1 MPSKNMLPKGK
12 RRQTVKPLYRAQRTI
27 DQDLAAEAAAR
38 EGTFAMPLDAELAED
53 RVEVAE
59 AEIEIEGEVRSLVA
73 DDSAKGLRLD
83 AYLSKAIPDVSRS
96 RVQLLIEQEK
106 VRVNGKVEKAK
117 LKLLGGER
125 IEILGEAKPAPMRAR
140 AENIPLDIVY
150 EDADMAVVDK
160 AAGMQ
165 VHAGAGDEERNRGT
179 LVNALLYHFQHELSA
194 VGGEL
199 RPGIVHRLDKDTSG
213 LIMVAK
219 NDRAHRALAQMF
231 EEHTLEK
238 KYIALVHG
246 EVGRRARG
254 NAERDRG
261 TINLPIARDPV
272 RRTRMTTR
280 IRESWM
286 TIDSPG
292 SPALRHPEQEELK
305 PLKNYEARSAVSHY
319 QVVERLS
326 TSVGEFTLVEVII
339 ETGRT
344 HQIRVHMQALGHP
357 VVGDTLYGA
366 PGRIPGLHQGA
377 ADEPTLA
384 RNFLHAASLRFEHPT
399 TGEPMHLEAPLPEEL
414 TALLDKLRRL
424 RGR

>member
-12 RRQTVKPLYRAQRTI
+12 RRQTVKPLYRAQRTVE
-27 DQDLAAEAAAR
+27 QDMAADAAAR
-38 EGTFAMPLDAELAED
+38 ENAFEPPVNAEIAHEPAEI
-53 RVEVAE
+53 AE
-59 AEIEIEGEVRSLVA
+59 AEIEVEGETRSLTA
-73 DDSAKGLRLD
+73 DDAAKGMRLD
-83 AYLSKAIPDVSRS
+83 AYLAKALPDVSRA
-96 RVQLLIEQEK
+96 RVQLLIDQDK
-106 VRVNGKVEKAK
+106 IRVNGKSEKAK
-117 LKLLGGER
+117 LKLEGGER
-125 IEILGEAKPAPMRAR
+125 IEIEGDAKPAPMRAR

-150 EDADMAVVDK
+150 EDADMAVVNK
-160 AAGMQ
+160 PAGMQ

-179 LVNALLYHFQHELSA
+179 LVNALLYHFQQDLSG
-194 VGGEL
+194 VGGDM
-199 RPGIVHRLDKDTSG
+199 RPGIVHRLDKETSG

-219 NDRAHRALAQMF
+219 NDKAHRALAQMF
-231 EEHTLEK
+231 EEHSLEK
-238 KYIALVHG
+238 KYLALVHG
-246 EVGRRARG
+246 EIGRRARG

-272 RRTRMTTR
+272 RRIRMTTR

-305 PLKNYEARSAVSHY
+305 PVKNYDARSAVSHY
-319 QVVERLS
+319 EVVERLS
-326 TSVGEFTLVEVII
+326 TSVGEFTLVEVVI

-366 PGRIPGLHQGA
+366 PARIPGLHQGA
-377 ADEPTLA
+377 ADQPTLA
-384 RNFLHAASLRFEHPT
+384 RNFLHAASLKFDHPT
-399 TGEPMHLEAPLPEEL
+399 THEAMHLEAPLPAEL
-414 TALLDKLRRL
+414 AALLDRLRKL